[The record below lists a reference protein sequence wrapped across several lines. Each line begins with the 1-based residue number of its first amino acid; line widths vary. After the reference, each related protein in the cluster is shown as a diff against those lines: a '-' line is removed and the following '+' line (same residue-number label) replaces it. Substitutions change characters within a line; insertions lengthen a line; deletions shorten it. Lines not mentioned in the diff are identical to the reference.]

1 MKGANMLNQNSTIP
15 LYEQVKEAIKQ
26 KIEQKEWKENTRVPS
41 ETELM
46 KMYEVSRV
54 TVRNALALLVDEGY
68 LEKKQGIGTF
78 VSKPRIKKIIF
89 HRASFTQSC
98 IGAGLEPGTQVLKK
112 EVIEGKSSYR
122 KNLQLEV
129 DDKVVHI
136 ERLRFADG
144 EPVSLEHMY
153 FSYKKFGFLLW
164 ENLEKSIY
172 SIIKERMNVD
182 LTGENIRNRNV
193 LSVEKAGSRMA
204 KTFGVAPSEP
214 VFIMETLIYAGE
226 EPVYVGKDYCLG
238 SRFCYEVNPGDHNR
252 Q

>member
-1 MKGANMLNQNSTIP
+1 MLNQNSTIP
-15 LYEQVKEAIKQ
+15 LYEQVKEVIKL

-46 KMYEVSRV
+46 KIYEVSRV

-98 IGAGLEPGTQVLKK
+98 AGAGLVPGTQVLKK
-112 EVIEGKSSYR
+112 EVVEGKNSYR
-122 KNLQLEV
+122 KSLQLEA

-136 ERLRFADG
+136 ERLRFADN
-144 EPVSLEHMY
+144 EPVSLEHMF
-153 FSYKKFGFLLW
+153 FSYKKYGFLLW
-164 ENLEKSIY
+164 EDLEKSVY
-172 SIIKERMNVD
+172 SIIKERMKVD
-182 LTGENIRNRNV
+182 LTFENKKNRNI

-204 KTFGVAPSEP
+204 KIFGVAPSEP
-214 VFIMETLIYAGE
+214 VFIMETLIHSGDD
-226 EPVYVGKDYCLG
+226 PVYIGKDYCLG
-238 SRFCYEVNPGDHNR
+238 SRFCYEVTPGDHGEKV
-252 Q
+252 